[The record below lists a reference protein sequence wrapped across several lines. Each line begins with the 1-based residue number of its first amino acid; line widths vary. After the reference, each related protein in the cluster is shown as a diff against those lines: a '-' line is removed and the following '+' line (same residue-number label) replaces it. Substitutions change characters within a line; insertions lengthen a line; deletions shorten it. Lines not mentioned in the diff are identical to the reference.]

1 MEKEKEI
8 EVEVEVEQGDAD
20 VIHKIGNTEY
30 KITLHFSKTSKENI
44 EDKILRLISRE
55 VCENCFCEK

>member
-1 MEKEKEI
+1 MEKEKGIRI
-8 EVEVEVEQGDAD
+8 EQKNIDIIRE
-20 VIHKIGNTEY
+20 IGNTEY
-30 KITLHFSKTSKENI
+30 KVILHFSKTSKENI